1 VAEPSRFDTEPGDN
15 GEVSRPGV
23 SALFLRRNGIRHV
36 DEVEAE
42 LRVGYKKAGILIPYS
57 GLNVSQ
63 LMVNGRHYC
72 RLRLDRPTS
81 DAKYLSPRDSGSQL
95 YIPQG
100 APFGP
105 ELVICE
111 GEFKSLALAEAGV
124 RAVAIGGISSAMPEG
139 ELLPDLSKILRKFN
153 PGAVYFQGDAD
164 TCFIFEFSLEAVKLA
179 KALPPGC
186 TLRLPRIPITM
197 PNGIDDVRQKLG
209 DEFLAFWEKI
219 KNTATPVPPKLSP
232 SELAASLALQ
242 ELHPMAMLPNRDTL
256 MSRLT
261 ELASYLDPLA
271 LDRLARGV
279 TKEFGHPLKTFCEA
293 AKRRATDR
301 EAQFAKEWRQQRL
314 QRRKDD
320 QSKLDNASLRSV
332 NQLSA
337 VHTLRQ
343 QRATSRSA
351 GHW

>member
-15 GEVSRPGV
+15 GEVCRPGV

-36 DEVEAE
+36 DEMEAE

-153 PGAVYFQGDAD
+153 PGAVSREMPTPASSLNSASRRSNLPKRYRPDAR
-164 TCFIFEFSLEAVKLA
+164 C
-179 KALPPGC
+179 GY
-186 TLRLPRIPITM
+186 R
-197 PNGIDDVRQKLG
+197 
-209 DEFLAFWEKI
+209 AFR
-219 KNTATPVPPKLSP
+219 S
-232 SELAASLALQ
+232 Q
-242 ELHPMAMLPNRDTL
+242 CPMASM
-256 MSRLT
+256 MSDK
-261 ELASYLDPLA
+261 S
-271 LDRLARGV
+271 
-279 TKEFGHPLKTFCEA
+279 
-293 AKRRATDR
+293 
-301 EAQFAKEWRQQRL
+301 
-314 QRRKDD
+314 
-320 QSKLDNASLRSV
+320 
-332 NQLSA
+332 
-337 VHTLRQ
+337 
-343 QRATSRSA
+343 
-351 GHW
+351 